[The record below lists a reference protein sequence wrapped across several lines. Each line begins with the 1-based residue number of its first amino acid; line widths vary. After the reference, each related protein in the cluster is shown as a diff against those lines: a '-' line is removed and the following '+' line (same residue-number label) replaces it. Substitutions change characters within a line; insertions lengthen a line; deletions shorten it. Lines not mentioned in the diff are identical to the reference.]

1 MRKCMQKWIER
12 NLFLTSAEKNLLL
25 IVAER
30 IIKRTTINKLM
41 CKIELI
47 ALMSTLDYLTKIEIG
62 VAFLVIGGLMN
73 YKE

>member
-1 MRKCMQKWIER
+1 MAEWI
-12 NLFLTSAEKNLLL
+12 F
-25 IVAER
+25 
-30 IIKRTTINKLM
+30 KRTTINKLM

-47 ALMSTLDYLTKIEIG
+47 ARMSALDYLAKMGIG